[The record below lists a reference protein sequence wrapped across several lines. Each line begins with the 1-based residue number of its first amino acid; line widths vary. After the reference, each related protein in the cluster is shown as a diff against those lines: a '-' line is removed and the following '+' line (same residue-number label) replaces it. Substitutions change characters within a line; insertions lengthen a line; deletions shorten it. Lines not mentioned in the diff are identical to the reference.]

1 MKHLIA
7 FLFIGLSFTGWAQT
21 GTVKGVVTD
30 AVTGETLLGANIVY
44 AEGKGLAADFDGAFS
59 VDLAPG
65 PYTLQFSYVGYETF
79 ERKVTVVAGK
89 TIDLKVSLKT
99 TTLSEVEVVAD
110 VAIAR
115 ETPVAFSNI
124 TPKQVQRELASQ
136 DLPMVLNSTPG
147 IYATQLG
154 GGDGDARI
162 NIRGFSQRNV
172 AVMIDGVPVND
183 MENGWV
189 YWSNW
194 FGLDAITQKMQV
206 QRGLG
211 ASKLAIPSVG
221 GTINILTKGIDQ
233 KKSFQV
239 KQEVGNNGF
248 LRTTAGYNSGGLD
261 NGWGFTVAGSYKR
274 GNGWI
279 DNGWTEGWFYYFKV
293 DKQLGNH
300 NLSLTGFG
308 APQEHAQRS
317 WKMSIGDHDAEYG
330 RNLFEGSDELYNVM
344 VAHNQGD
351 ISDEDLNQALA
362 DIGEDRES
370 YNDALVNFV
379 DTTDAQDLSIR
390 YNQHWGV
397 LDRYDIVDGD
407 TIRNGEETVTEI
419 KNYYHKP
426 QFSLKDFWRVN
437 KKMYWSNVL
446 YLSLGNGG
454 GTRLSDASP
463 ARDELGR
470 IDFQQ
475 IYDAN
480 AFGPFSID
488 STYSD
493 TEHKASDILRSSIN
507 NHFWWGW
514 VSTFTYNQNE
524 KLEHSGGLD
533 FRSYRAEHYREV
545 YDLLGGDYY
554 VDNESANAASPVKRE
569 GDIIMSHND
578 AKVRWGG
585 GFYQLEYKEGLWA
598 AFVNISGSMSGY
610 QRVDYFRKKDLVL
623 SDTTIQEAIGYRD
636 TLVYDCQTYHT
647 NSEEARFATTEWV
660 WIPSFT
666 FKTGAKY
673 NINEHMSVFG
683 NLGYLSRAPR
693 FENVFDIDNRK
704 FRNIENEI
712 VKAVEVGYAYRSD
725 QFSVNLNSYYT
736 RWDNRPAPSQIAP
749 SVIIDDEF
757 FRTNINGMDAVHKGI
772 ELDFAYEFLPKWTFQ
787 GLISLGDWT
796 WQSTDSVRVTD
807 DNNNPVIHPNTGE
820 EFVVYFDARG
830 VHVGD
835 AAQTQL
841 GFSLEYE
848 PTRGAYIRLRG
859 TYFDRYY
866 ADFDPLTLNG
876 RNAGRDSWQVPGY
889 IIFDLHGGY
898 RFTFGEQSLSLRA
911 SVLNLPDQRYISDA
925 KNNRGRVLS
934 IITSDFNANSAGVF
948 FGQGRRFNLSVTYA
962 F

>member
-1 MKHLIA
+1 MKHWISSLFLI
-7 FLFIGLSFTGWAQT
+7 LSFSVFAQT
-21 GTVKGVVTD
+21 GTVRGVVKD
-30 AVTGETLLGANIVY
+30 AVTGETLLGANIIY
-44 AEGKGLAADFDGAFS
+44 GPGQGIAADLDGAFEL
-59 VDLAPG
+59 DLATG
-65 PYTLQFSYVGYETF
+65 TYTLQFSYVGYETL
-79 ERKVTVVAGK
+79 ERTVTVQAGK
-89 TIDLKVSLKT
+89 SVDLKINLKT

-147 IYATQLG
+147 IYATQQG

-221 GTINILTKGIDQ
+221 GTINILTKGIEQ
-233 KKSFQV
+233 KKSFRV
-239 KQEVGNNGF
+239 KQEAGNNGF
-248 LRTTAGYNSGGLD
+248 LRTTVGANSGRLD
-261 NGWGFTVAGSYKR
+261 NGWGFTFAGSYKR
-274 GNGWI
+274 GDGWV
-279 DNGWTEGWFYYFKV
+279 DNTWTEGWFYYFKI

-300 NLSLTGFG
+300 NISLTGFG

-317 WKMSIGDHDAEYG
+317 WKMSIPDHDAEYG
-330 RNLFEGSDELYNVM
+330 RDLFEGSEDLYNVM

-351 ISDEDLNQALA
+351 IEDEDLDQDLEV
-362 DIGEDRES
+362 IGEDRDS
-370 YNDALVNFV
+370 YNQALENFV
-379 DTTDAQDLSIR
+379 DTTDALNYGIR

-397 LDRYDIVDGD
+397 LDRYDIIDND
-407 TIRNGEETVTEI
+407 TIRNGEERVTER

-426 QFSLKDFWRVN
+426 QFSLKDFWRINEKV
-437 KKMYWSNVL
+437 YWSNVL

-454 GTRLSDASP
+454 GTSLSDSSP
-463 ARDELGR
+463 PRDEQGR
-470 IDFQQ
+470 IDFQR

-488 STYSD
+488 PTYSD
-493 TEHKASDILRSSIN
+493 TEHKSSDILRSSIN
-507 NHFWWGW
+507 NHRWWGW
-514 VSTFTYNQNE
+514 VSTFTYNQSDRFI
-524 KLEHSGGLD
+524 HSGGLD
-533 FRSYRAEHYREV
+533 FRSYVGEHYREV

-554 VDNESANAASPVKRE
+554 VDNSNSNAASPVRRE
-569 GDIIMSHND
+569 GDKISYHND
-578 AKVRWGG
+578 ARVNWGG

-598 AFVNISGSMSGY
+598 AFVNVSASMSGF
-610 QRVDYFRKKDLVL
+610 QRIDYFRKKDLVL
-623 SDTTIQEAIGYRD
+623 SDTTMHEAIGYQD
-636 TLVYDCQTYHT
+636 TIEYNGQFYHT
-647 NSEEARFATTEWV
+647 NSEETRFATTDWV

-673 NINEHMSVFG
+673 NINEQNSVYA
-683 NLGYLSRAPR
+683 NIGYLSRAPR
-693 FENVFDIDNRK
+693 FSNVFYFDNRK
-704 FRNIENEI
+704 FQNIENEVI
-712 VKAVEVGYAYRSD
+712 RAAEIGYAFRSD
-725 QFSVNLNSYYT
+725 RFSINMNSYYT
-736 RWDNRPAPSQIAP
+736 RWDNRPAPRAP
-749 SVIIDDEF
+749 SVIIDDEL
-757 FRTNINGMDAVHKGI
+757 FRTNINGMDAVHMGI
-772 ELDFAYEFLPKWTFQ
+772 EFDFAYEFLPKWTFQ
-787 GLISLGDWT
+787 GLVSLGDWT

-807 DNNNPVIHPNTGE
+807 DDNNPVIDPITGE
-820 EFVVYFDARG
+820 EFVVYFDARD

-835 AAQTQL
+835 AAQTQF

-848 PTRGAYIRLRG
+848 PVRGAYIRLRG

-876 RNAGRDSWQVPGY
+876 SNAGRDSWQIPDY
-889 IIFDLHGGY
+889 MLFDLHGGY
-898 RFTFGEQSLSLRA
+898 RFNFGEQSLSLRG
-911 SVLNLPDQRYISDA
+911 SVLNLFDLQYISDA
-925 KNNRGRVLS
+925 QNNDGNVLS
-934 IITSDFNANSAGVF
+934 INSNDFNANSAGVF
-948 FGQGRRFNLSVTYA
+948 FGQGRRFNISITYA